1 MRSNQTA
8 RRRPTGR
15 RHGGEATLDKKDRF
29 LPCGWNT
36 CLIRVYS
43 YERKELRGA
52 LRFAR
57 QSREREFQSLM
68 EMLFLLEEGLDSGE
82 RQQIP
87 WTQWEGKHRG
97 VVVFQIKILFRQ
109 NATWQGSLLW
119 LDRQQEA
126 QFRSVLELLEL
137 LDSVLTTVWGET
149 THEQGS

>member
-1 MRSNQTA
+1 M
-8 RRRPTGR
+8 
-15 RHGGEATLDKKDRF
+15 
-29 LPCGWNT
+29 
-36 CLIRVYS
+36 
-43 YERKELRGA
+43 
-52 LRFAR
+52 
-57 QSREREFQSLM
+57 
-68 EMLFLLEEGLDSGE
+68 LEEGLDSGE

-137 LDSVLTTVWGET
+137 LDSVLTTVWSET